1 MFLKKKIGET
11 RTVNVLLCACR
22 RWRQVGES
30 PPMWSWLCLTVT
42 ASNLSAMPEV
52 LGSRRLQAVS
62 TIWLWAASEQLL
74 MAITRHPGLS
84 QV

>member
-1 MFLKKKIGET
+1 
-11 RTVNVLLCACR
+11 
-22 RWRQVGES
+22 
-30 PPMWSWLCLTVT
+30 MWSWLCLTVT